1 MVVRISQI
9 VMEQSQRNLVYSCPM
24 CPFESCTPQLQLR
37 HLRTVHSND
46 PRFSAQCGLGGCSYI
61 AKTFSAYYSHTCIYR
76 KHPDSG
82 MVRSKAIVEVPCTSA
97 SAGHVI
103 ADPSTDSSG
112 VVVTS
117 GDSDLNRELVN
128 FCTIKRDN
136 LGQRDKYISCLR
148 FSNLC

>member
-9 VMEQSQRNLVYSCPM
+9 VMEQSQRNLVYSCRM
-24 CPFESCTPQLQLR
+24 CPFESSTPQLQLR

-61 AKTFSAYYSHTCIYR
+61 AKTFSAYYSHIFR
-76 KHPDSG
+76 NHPDSG
-82 MVRSKAIVEVPCTSA
+82 MVRSKAIVEAPCTSA

-112 VVVTS
+112 VVVIS
-117 GDSDLNRELVN
+117 GDSDLNCELVN
-128 FCTIKRDN
+128 FCTIKRSN
-136 LGQRDKYISCLR
+136 LGQRNTDISCLR
-148 FSNLC
+148 FSVVC